1 MRRTLYFV
9 AAVIAL
15 VPASAASQ
23 QPNSEPEL
31 TSSAFLALLPD
42 GETKRRFILDCAGCH
57 QFDARMVLPE
67 AVPRSHASWVERT
80 EQMLS
85 FAGANSGFPIMAP
98 SREAT
103 STADWLTES
112 LTGKNATPVGPTE
125 VPTGFT
131 ITEYDLP
138 QFNDLPHDV
147 AVDGQGRVV
156 VTGQLSGV
164 MYLLDPRTGAFVENS
179 PPLGNPR
186 AVEVDAEGQWWVVF
200 GGPNAIGRF
209 DPGIDDWETWSAGT
223 YPHEAALDLEGR
235 VWFNGHFSKEPE
247 VLGYVDP
254 ATGEKRTFDVPVETM
269 DDGGSTIPYGLR
281 AAPDGTIWMTQLTGG
296 RLVKFDPASE
306 SFSLYPLPTSYSGP
320 RRLDIAEDGTV
331 WVPEFANNRLARF
344 DPESETFTEYE
355 LPTPDALPYV
365 ARVDHRSRVVWVG
378 TAGADMMVRFDPTT
392 ETFTEIPLPTRGA
405 LIRHIAI
412 DPRNGDV
419 WGGYGPFPPQG
430 PKVFR
435 LETDASRREDREQDP
450 VPGAT
455 GGAKRGLGS

>member
-42 GETKRRFILDCAGCH
+42 GETKRRFILDCTGCH

-67 AVPRSHASWVERT
+67 AVPRSHGSWVERT

-98 SREAT
+98 SREAK
-103 STADWLTES
+103 STADWLTAS
-112 LTGKNATPVGPTE
+112 LTGKNVAPVRPTE
-125 VPTGFT
+125 VPAGFT

-138 QFNDLPHDV
+138 RFNDLPHDV
-147 AVDGQGRVV
+147 AVDGRGRVI

-164 MYLLDPRTGAFVENS
+164 MYTLDPATGAFAESS
-179 PPLGNPR
+179 PPMANPR
-186 AVEVDAEGQWWVVF
+186 AVEVDGSGQWWVVF

-209 DPGIDDWETWSAGT
+209 DPGTEEWETWSVGT
-223 YPHEAALDLEGR
+223 YPHEAALDSQGR
-235 VWFNGHFSKEPE
+235 VWFNGHFSREPE
-247 VLGYVDP
+247 VLGYIDP
-254 ATGEKRTFDVPVETM
+254 STGEKRTFDVPVETM
-269 DDGGSTIPYGLR
+269 GDGGSTIPYGLR

-430 PKVFR
+430 PKIFR
-435 LETDASRREDREQDP
+435 LEGRETQEE
-450 VPGAT
+450 
-455 GGAKRGLGS
+455 K

>member
-9 AAVIAL
+9 SAVIAL
-15 VPASAASQ
+15 VPATAASQ

-42 GETKRRFILDCAGCH
+42 GETKRRFILDCTGCH

-269 DDGGSTIPYGLR
+269 GDGGSTIPYGLR

-430 PKVFR
+430 PKIFR
-435 LETDASRREDREQDP
+435 LESRETQEE
-450 VPGAT
+450 
-455 GGAKRGLGS
+455 K